1 MFEKELQK
9 LKRED
14 LLQIILAQS
23 REIDSLK
30 QQLEGSPAEGIP
42 AAGIPA
48 AGEEPAISE
57 PAISE
62 SVSGDAETTPDSAPI
77 EAAALPETSII
88 EETVRRVDYQRRLR
102 AAIVS
107 TLMMLASVAAAA
119 VLIATLFLPILRIY
133 GQSMSGTL
141 DNGDIVV
148 SVKTTDLE
156 TGDIVAFYY
165 NNTILVKRVIGKS
178 GDWIDIAKDGT
189 VSVNQVELEEPY
201 LDKKAYGQID
211 IELPYQVPENRTFV
225 MGDNREVSIDSRT
238 IMIGCVSEEQIVGK
252 IVCRVWPFSRFGTVK

>member
-1 MFEKELQK
+1 MFDKELQK

-42 AAGIPA
+42 AAG
-48 AGEEPAISE
+48 EEPAISE
-57 PAISE
+57 SAP
-62 SVSGDAETTPDSAPI
+62 GDAETTPESAPI
-77 EAAALPETSII
+77 EEEALPETSII

-119 VLIATLFLPILRIY
+119 VLIATLFLPILR
-133 GQSMSGTL
+133 T
-141 DNGDIVV
+141 
-148 SVKTTDLE
+148 
-156 TGDIVAFYY
+156 
-165 NNTILVKRVIGKS
+165 
-178 GDWIDIAKDGT
+178 
-189 VSVNQVELEEPY
+189 
-201 LDKKAYGQID
+201 YGQID

-252 IVCRVWPFSRFGTVK
+252 IVCRVWPFSRFGAVK

>member
-23 REIDSLK
+23 REIDNLK
-30 QQLEGSPAEGIP
+30 QKLEESPAE
-42 AAGIPA
+42 GIPA

-88 EETVRRVDYQRRLR
+88 EETVKRADYQRRLR

-141 DNGDIVV
+141 DNGDIVI

-238 IMIGCVSEEQIVGK
+238 MMIGCVSEEQIVGK
-252 IVCRVWPFSRFGTVK
+252 IVCRVWPFSRFGTIE

>member
-42 AAGIPA
+42 AAG
-48 AGEEPAISE
+48 EEPAIPEPARIESDALSE
-57 PAISE
+57 PARIE
-62 SVSGDAETTPDSAPI
+62 SDALS
-77 EAAALPETSII
+77 EAARIDVTALPETSII

-201 LDKKAYGQID
+201 LDRKAYGQID
-211 IELPYQVPENRTFV
+211 IELPYQ
-225 MGDNREVSIDSRT
+225 EVSIDSRT

-252 IVCRVWPFSRFGTVK
+252 IVCRVWPFSRFGAVK

>member
-23 REIDSLK
+23 REIDNLK
-30 QQLEGSPAEGIP
+30 QKLEESPAE
-42 AAGIPA
+42 GIPA
-48 AGEEPAISE
+48 AGEEPAIPE

-88 EETVRRVDYQRRLR
+88 EETVKRADYQRRLR

-141 DNGDIVV
+141 DNGDIVI

-201 LDKKAYGQID
+201 LDRKAYGQID

-238 IMIGCVSEEQIVGK
+238 MMIGCVSEEQIVGK
-252 IVCRVWPFSRFGTVK
+252 IVCRVWPFSRFGAVK

>member
-23 REIDSLK
+23 REIDNLK
-30 QQLEGSPAEGIP
+30 QKLEESPAE
-42 AAGIPA
+42 GIPA

-88 EETVRRVDYQRRLR
+88 EETVKRADYQRRLR

-141 DNGDIVV
+141 DNGDIVI

-201 LDKKAYGQID
+201 LDRKAYGQID

-238 IMIGCVSEEQIVGK
+238 MMIGCVSEEQIVGK
-252 IVCRVWPFSRFGTVK
+252 IVCRVWPFSRFGAVK

>member
-30 QQLEGSPAEGIP
+30 QQLERSPAEGIP

-48 AGEEPAISE
+48 AGEESV
-57 PAISE
+57 ISE
-62 SVSGDAETTPDSAPI
+62 SAPGDAETTPESASI

-119 VLIATLFLPILRIY
+119 VLVATLFLPILRIY

-201 LDKKAYGQID
+201 LDRKAYGQID

-238 IMIGCVSEEQIVGK
+238 MMIGCVSEEQIVGK
-252 IVCRVWPFSRFGTVK
+252 IVCRVWPFSRFGAVK

>member
-23 REIDSLK
+23 REIDNLK
-30 QQLEGSPAEGIP
+30 QKLEESPAE
-42 AAGIPA
+42 GIPA

-88 EETVRRVDYQRRLR
+88 EETVKRADYQRRLR

-201 LDKKAYGQID
+201 LDRKAYGQID

-238 IMIGCVSEEQIVGK
+238 MMIGCVSEEQIVGK
-252 IVCRVWPFSRFGTVK
+252 IVCRVWPFSRFGTIE

>member
-23 REIDSLK
+23 REIDNLK
-30 QQLEGSPAEGIP
+30 QKFEGSPAE
-42 AAGIPA
+42 GIPA

-88 EETVRRVDYQRRLR
+88 EETVKRADYQRRLR

-141 DNGDIVV
+141 DNGDIVI

-156 TGDIVAFYY
+156 TGDIVAW
-165 NNTILVKRVIGKS
+165 S
-178 GDWIDIAKDGT
+178 SA
-189 VSVNQVELEEPY
+189 
-201 LDKKAYGQID
+201 
-211 IELPYQVPENRTFV
+211 
-225 MGDNREVSIDSRT
+225 
-238 IMIGCVSEEQIVGK
+238 
-252 IVCRVWPFSRFGTVK
+252 

>member
-23 REIDSLK
+23 REIDNLK
-30 QQLEGSPAEGIP
+30 QKLEESPAE
-42 AAGIPA
+42 GIPA
-48 AGEEPAISE
+48 AGEEPAIPE

-88 EETVRRVDYQRRLR
+88 EETVKRADYQRRLR

-201 LDKKAYGQID
+201 LDRKAYGQID

-238 IMIGCVSEEQIVGK
+238 MMIGCVSEEQLVGK
-252 IVCRVWPFSRFGTVK
+252 IVCRVWPFSRFGAVK

>member
-1 MFEKELQK
+1 MFDKELQK
-9 LKRED
+9 LKREE

-42 AAGIPA
+42 AAG
-48 AGEEPAISE
+48 EEPAISE
-57 PAISE
+57 SAP
-62 SVSGDAETTPDSAPI
+62 GDAETTPESAPI
-77 EAAALPETSII
+77 EEEALPETSII

-141 DNGDIVV
+141 DNGDIV
-148 SVKTTDLE
+148 
-156 TGDIVAFYY
+156 AFYY
-165 NNTILVKRVIGKS
+165 NNTSLVKRVIGKS

-201 LDKKAYGQID
+201 LDRKAYGQID

-252 IVCRVWPFSRFGTVK
+252 IVCRVWPFSRFGAVK